1 MNDLKFAIRQ
11 LLKNPGFTAV
21 AVLTL
26 ALGIGANTA
35 IFSVVNAV
43 LLRPPPFK
51 EPGRLVFVSEKSK
64 DMDNMSVS
72 YPNFRDWQRQQAGFS
87 SLAAFRTEEWNLTG
101 TSQPERVVGLQVSA
115 SFFPTLGVQP
125 RRGRVFAADE
135 DKIGGERVV
144 VLSEGL
150 WQRRF
155 GSDPAVLDR
164 PISLNG
170 ESYTVVG
177 ILPAAFQFP
186 RRVELWTPVGH
197 KAAWT
202 EARGWHPGMY
212 VIGRLKPGIE
222 LPAARRDLEGVAA
235 RLAKEYPDSNTG
247 NSVTVMALQERLAG
261 PSVRT
266 ALATLLG
273 AVLVVLLIACTN
285 VTNLLLGRATQRR
298 KEIAVRLA
306 LGAGRRRLLRQ
317 LLVESLLLAG
327 AGGLAG
333 LVLALWGMALLT
345 NLQPAQLRDLV
356 TLNIDRTVL
365 LFSFAVAV
373 TTGLL
378 FGLAP
383 AWQLANGDSAEA
395 LKEGGRSESVAVGRG
410 WGRGLLI
417 VGEVA
422 FALMLLVAAGLLLRS
437 FSRLQ
442 AVPVGL
448 DPENVLTM
456 DLRLPPY
463 KYPDDPKRARF
474 YQQAVEAVRGLP
486 GVRSAAFIAPLPM
499 GFGGWQSGVRIEG
512 EPPARPGQ
520 GRLSDFAIVTPD
532 YFKTMGVII
541 LKGRAFT
548 EADLGS
554 DRVCIVDET
563 FERKH
568 FNGDALGKRLAN
580 GGDGTNWMTIVGV
593 ARHVKNYGAG
603 EDSRIESSE
612 EHFKHWTGFYD
623 RAAFLDG
630 IIIKEFIVNRPVS
643 EWVTTMTDE
652 RRARMEQERRQYG
665 AFGEAIKKM
674 RADDR
679 YKSKTLYA
687 YVGGS
692 GKKLNQVIIGTN
704 FIRTILDCVY
714 RVALERYL
722 HEMSSEKGSQDALQ
736 AFTDGIADWEAKEPG
751 VKKQMVIAFGLFSMP
766 RGGLNKLPNVD
777 YHVWM
782 DQQMNTVA
790 NNPELSGIGGLEW
803 WTTTLTDEETTRF
816 VGKLYR
822 HYAIEGKTEMLT
834 KDPLFPTHIQTADF
848 EQGPNRRTVHP

>member
-1 MNDLKFAIRQ
+1 MNDLKFAFRQ

-101 TSQPERVVGLQVSA
+101 TRQPERVVGLQVSA
-115 SFFPTLGVQP
+115 SFFPTLGVRP
-125 RRGRVFAADE
+125 LRGRVFEADE
-135 DKIGGERVV
+135 DKVGGERVV

-155 GSDPAVLDR
+155 GSDPAVLNR
-164 PISLNG
+164 PVSLNG

-197 KAAWT
+197 KAEWT

-222 LPAARRDLEGVAA
+222 LPAARSDLEGVAA

-306 LGAGRRRLLRQ
+306 LGAGRWRLLRQ

-333 LVLALWGMALLT
+333 LVLAFWGMALLT
-345 NLQPAQLRDLV
+345 NLLPAQIRELV

-410 WGRGLLI
+410 WGRRLLI

-456 DLRLPPY
+456 DLSLPPY

-532 YFKTMGVII
+532 YFKTMGVTI

-603 EDSRIESSE
+603 EDSRIETYE
-612 EHFKHWTGFYD
+612 PVAQNAGGGMTLVIKTAVPPLTLAE
-623 RAAFLDG
+623 AARKAILSVDSDQ
-630 IIIKEFIVNRPVS
+630 PVADIF
-643 EWVTTMTDE
+643 TMEQVLARNVAE
-652 RRARMEQERRQYG
+652 RRLAMLLLSLFAALALVLAAVGLYGVMAFNVANRTREIGIRMALGAQTGDVLGLVLRQGGRLVGLGVVFGLAG
-665 AFGEAIKKM
+665 AFGVTQLMTRLLFQIKPTDLATYLATPLLLGLVGLLTCWLPARRAAKVDPMEAL
-674 RADDR
+674 R
-679 YKSKTLYA
+679 Y
-687 YVGGS
+687 
-692 GKKLNQVIIGTN
+692 
-704 FIRTILDCVY
+704 
-714 RVALERYL
+714 E
-722 HEMSSEKGSQDALQ
+722 
-736 AFTDGIADWEAKEPG
+736 
-751 VKKQMVIAFGLFSMP
+751 
-766 RGGLNKLPNVD
+766 
-777 YHVWM
+777 
-782 DQQMNTVA
+782 
-790 NNPELSGIGGLEW
+790 
-803 WTTTLTDEETTRF
+803 
-816 VGKLYR
+816 
-822 HYAIEGKTEMLT
+822 
-834 KDPLFPTHIQTADF
+834 
-848 EQGPNRRTVHP
+848 

>member
-1 MNDLKFAIRQ
+1 MKWMRPIRLYFSPEPGFSSSQGCSRRGFPLDALRRSIRWRLCVMNDLKFAFRQ

-87 SLAAFRTEEWNLTG
+87 SVAAFRTEEWNLTG

-125 RRGRVFAADE
+125 LRGRVFEADE
-135 DKIGGERVV
+135 DKVGGERVV

-155 GSDPAVLDR
+155 GADPAVLNR

-222 LPAARRDLEGVAA
+222 LPAARSELDGVAA

-306 LGAGRRRLLRQ
+306 LGAGRWRLLRQ

-333 LVLALWGMALLT
+333 LVLAFWGMALLT
-345 NLQPAQLRDLV
+345 NLLPAQIRELV

-410 WGRGLLI
+410 WGRRLLI
-417 VGEVA
+417 IGEVA
-422 FALMLLVAAGLLLRS
+422 FAFMLLVAAGLLLRS
-437 FSRLQ
+437 FSHLQ

-456 DLRLPPY
+456 DLSLPPY

-499 GFGGWQSGVRIEG
+499 GFGGWQSSVRIEG

-532 YFKTMGVII
+532 YFRTMGVTI

-603 EDSRIESSE
+603 EDSRIETYE
-612 EHFKHWTGFYD
+612 PVAQNAGAGMTLVIKTAVPPLTLAE
-623 RAAFLDG
+623 AARKAILSVDSDQ
-630 IIIKEFIVNRPVS
+630 PVADIF
-643 EWVTTMTDE
+643 TMEQVLARNVAE
-652 RRARMEQERRQYG
+652 RRLAMLLLSLFAALALVLAAVGLYGVMAFNVANRTREIGIRMALGAQTGDVLGLVLRQGGRLVGLGVVFGLAG
-665 AFGEAIKKM
+665 AFGVTQLMTRLLFQIKPTDLATYLATPLLLGLVGLLACWLPARRAAKVDPMEAL
-674 RADDR
+674 R
-679 YKSKTLYA
+679 Y
-687 YVGGS
+687 
-692 GKKLNQVIIGTN
+692 
-704 FIRTILDCVY
+704 
-714 RVALERYL
+714 E
-722 HEMSSEKGSQDALQ
+722 
-736 AFTDGIADWEAKEPG
+736 
-751 VKKQMVIAFGLFSMP
+751 
-766 RGGLNKLPNVD
+766 
-777 YHVWM
+777 
-782 DQQMNTVA
+782 
-790 NNPELSGIGGLEW
+790 
-803 WTTTLTDEETTRF
+803 
-816 VGKLYR
+816 
-822 HYAIEGKTEMLT
+822 
-834 KDPLFPTHIQTADF
+834 
-848 EQGPNRRTVHP
+848 